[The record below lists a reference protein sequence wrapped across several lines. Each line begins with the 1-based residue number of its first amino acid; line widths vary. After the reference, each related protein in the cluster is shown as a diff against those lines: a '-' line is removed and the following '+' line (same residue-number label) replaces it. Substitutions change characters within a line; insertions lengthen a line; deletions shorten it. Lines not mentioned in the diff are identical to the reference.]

1 MARYTGPRS
10 KISRRFGMDIFGG
23 SKALERR
30 NYPPGVH
37 GQKRR
42 KSSEYGL
49 ALAEKQ
55 KLKFTYGVLEAQF
68 RRYFEIAAEKRGI
81 TGDTLLALLETRLDN
96 VIYRLGFAKTRR
108 LARQFVTHGHA
119 KVNGAKAAIP
129 SFNCKPGDIIEIRAN
144 AKSRQIVT
152 TSIDA
157 SQLRVVPDWVTVDTT
172 ALKGTVVRQ
181 PTREEIGINVN
192 ERLVVELFSR

>member
-42 KSSEYGL
+42 KTSEYGV
-49 ALAEKQ
+49 AMAEKQ
-55 KLKFTYGVLEAQF
+55 KLKLTYGVLEAQF
-68 RRYFEIAAEKRGI
+68 RRYFEMAAQKRGV
-81 TGDTLLALLETRLDN
+81 TGDILLQLLETRLDN

-119 KVNGAKAAIP
+119 RVNGVKAAIP
-129 SFNCKPGDIIEIRAN
+129 SFICKPGDVIEIRN
-144 AKSRQIVT
+144 NPKSKQIVT
-152 TSIDA
+152 ASIEA
-157 SQLRVVPDWVTVDTT
+157 SQLRTVPDWMTVDKDNM
-172 ALKGTVVRQ
+172 KGSIVRE
-181 PTREEIGINVN
+181 PTREEIGVNIN
-192 ERLVVELFSR
+192 ERLVVELYSR